1 MVKLISMIA
10 GAAGVV
16 MACLGVYLK
25 VKGAGAVSVI
35 GGADGPT
42 SIFIAGKVGGGS
54 AVGIIVVG
62 VLLVAAGILLFKWK
76 RK

>member
-1 MVKLISMIA
+1 MIRLISVMA
-10 GAAGVV
+10 GAAGAV
-16 MACLGVYLK
+16 MAFLGIFLK
-25 VKGAGAVSVI
+25 VKGTGAVSVI

-54 AVGIIVVG
+54 SVGMIAVG
-62 VLLVAAGILLFKWK
+62 VLLVMAGILLFKWK

>member
-1 MVKLISMIA
+1 MIKLVSAIA
-10 GAAGVV
+10 GVAGAL
-16 MACLGVYLK
+16 MACLGVFMK

-42 SIFIAGKVGGGS
+42 SIFIAGKVGGSSSMGM
-54 AVGIIVVG
+54 IVVG
-62 VLLVAAGILLFKWK
+62 VLLVVAGILAFKWK